1 MTRARLI
8 AGAVALGILTFA
20 YRYLSYEEFS
30 NDHFVH
36 LATAQQMVFGAL
48 PVRDFVERG
57 IPLMSAL
64 SALGQILLGEGLR
77 SELVVISA
85 VYAAAASL
93 TFVVAAWLSRS
104 IVVALM
110 AALVPVL
117 AYPISYSY
125 PKLLAPAVGFLA
137 AWSYVRQP
145 STRKGA
151 GSARLLLVAA
161 AIVMAFLLR
170 HDLCLFVA
178 VGFTALLAAQ
188 HGLSRTWIVET
199 GRAAALALLLVSP
212 YLLWVQAYQGVGNY
226 VRQEMAMWRREAQK
240 ANWWQMPRYGLDRSL
255 PLFSRIAQGPVVNVR
270 WQDEASDAGISE
282 AEQRHGLVRLEP
294 NAPRN
299 WKYMLTGWSADD
311 LETLVHDPLA
321 ADTHGIDRS
330 TFALQVPA
338 PSGFRAWLVHVY
350 GPGEGLRLPANLLA
364 ILVASLWVLPIAA
377 LVVLLVTRRQ
387 SAIEVRALVAMAMAI
402 QLLFNF
408 SMLRDPLDTR
418 ARDVLV
424 PAALLMAYLGGVVL
438 STPSTGARLA
448 GRRALVAAVL
458 LLLVVSAGSLG
469 AAPVMLSRTHVADGV
484 KGLRDRVRTIR
495 RWFSPPDQRT
505 GPRSPIYQPLIEY
518 IGRCT
523 PPNARLL
530 VLTFAPELL
539 FYSGRAFAGG
549 QVAMSPGFFASEED
563 AELLL
568 SRVSMEDV
576 PLVIADSQT
585 EREMIDGYPT
595 IGAHVSQHYHE
606 VQRFPISSEK
616 AFVVLARNDRPACG
630 RLE

>member
-1 MTRARLI
+1 M
-8 AGAVALGILTFA
+8 GILTFV
-20 YRYLSYEEFS
+20 YRYLSFEDFS

-36 LATAQQMVFGAL
+36 LATAQQMVLGAL

-57 IPLMSAL
+57 IPLMATI
-64 SALGQILLGEGLR
+64 SALGQIALGESLR
-77 SELVVISA
+77 SELVIIA
-85 VYAAAASL
+85 AAYAAAASL

-104 IVVALM
+104 IVVAVM
-110 AALVPVL
+110 ATLVPVL

-125 PKLLAPAVGFLA
+125 PKLLAPAIGFLA

-145 STRKGA
+145 ST
-151 GSARLLLVAA
+151 ARLLLVAA

-178 VGFTALLAAQ
+178 VGFTVLLAAQ

-255 PLFSRIAQGPVVNVR
+255 PLFKRLVSGPVVNVR
-270 WQDEASDAGISE
+270 WHDEASDAGIAE
-282 AEQRHGLVRLEP
+282 AEQRHRLVRLEP
-294 NAPRN
+294 NAPKN
-299 WKYMLTGWSADD
+299 WRYMLTGWSADD
-311 LETLVHDPLA
+311 LEALVHDPLA

-338 PSGFRAWLVHVY
+338 PTGLRAWLVHVY

-364 ILVASLWVLPIAA
+364 ILVAALWVLPAVAFVA
-377 LVVLLVTRRQ
+377 LLMTWRQ
-387 SAIEVRALVAMAMAI
+387 SAIEVRALVAMAVAI
-402 QLLFNF
+402 QFLLNF

-424 PAALLMAYLGGVVL
+424 PAALLMAYVGGLVL
-438 STPSTGARLA
+438 STPGTGARLA

-469 AAPVMLSRTHVADGV
+469 AAPVMLSRTQAADGV
-484 KGLRDRVRTIR
+484 EGLRDRARTIR

-505 GPRSPIYQPLIEY
+505 GPRSPVYQPVIEY

-530 VLTFAPELL
+530 VLTFAPELF
-539 FYSGRAFAGG
+539 FYTGRAFAGG
-549 QVAMSPGFFASEED
+549 QVAMSPGFFASEQD

-568 SRVSMEDV
+568 KRVSMEDV
-576 PLVIADSQT
+576 PLVITDSQT
-585 EREMIDGYPT
+585 EREMIDGYPR
-595 IGAHVSQHYHE
+595 IGAHVTQHYHE
-606 VQRFPISSEK
+606 VERFPISGDK
-616 AFVVLARNDRPACG
+616 AFVMRARNDLPACA

>member
-1 MTRARLI
+1 MPRARLI
-8 AGAVALGILTFA
+8 AGAVSLGVLTFA
-20 YRYLSYEEFS
+20 YRFLSFDEFS

-64 SALGQILLGEGLR
+64 SALGQILFGEGLR

-85 VYAAAASL
+85 AYATAASL

-145 STRKGA
+145 ST
-151 GSARLLLVAA
+151 ARLLLVAA

-188 HGLSRTWIVET
+188 HGLSRTWIVEA
-199 GRAAALALLLVSP
+199 GRAAALALFLVSP

-255 PLFSRIAQGPVVNVR
+255 PLFSRITQGPVVNVR
-270 WQDEASDAGISE
+270 WQDEASDAGIAE

-338 PSGFRAWLVHVY
+338 PTGLRAWLVHVY

-364 ILVASLWVLPIAA
+364 ILVAALWLLPIAA

-387 SAIEVRALVAMAMAI
+387 SAIEVPALVAMAMAI

-424 PAALLMAYLGGVVL
+424 PAALLMAYLGGLVL
-438 STPSTGARLA
+438 STPGRGARLA

-469 AAPVMLSRTHVADGV
+469 AAPVMLSRTQVADGV
-484 KGLRDRVRTIR
+484 TGLRDRARTIR

-505 GPRSPIYQPLIEY
+505 GPRSPIYQPVIDY
-518 IGRCT
+518 VSHCT
-523 PPNARLL
+523 PPGARLL
-530 VLTFAPELL
+530 TLTFAPELF
-539 FYSGRAFAGG
+539 FYTRRGFAGG
-549 QVAMSPGFFASEED
+549 QVALSPGFFVTEQDAS
-563 AELLL
+563 LLL
-568 SRVSMEDV
+568 TRVAKEDV
-576 PLVIADSQT
+576 PLVITDSQT
-585 EREMIDGYPT
+585 SREMIDGYPK
-595 IGAHVSQHYHE
+595 IGAHVTQHYHE
-606 VQRFPISSEK
+606 VQRFPISSDK
-616 AFVVLARNDRPACG
+616 AFVMLARNDRPACA

>member
-1 MTRARLI
+1 MPRARLI

-20 YRYLSYEEFS
+20 YRYLSFDEFS

-64 SALGQILLGEGLR
+64 SAFGQIVLGEGLR
-77 SELVVISA
+77 SELVVVSA
-85 VYAAAASL
+85 LYAAAASL

-104 IVVALM
+104 IVVALT
-110 AALVPVL
+110 AALLPVL

-125 PKLLAPAVGFLA
+125 PKLLAPAVGFFA

-145 STRKGA
+145 SM
-151 GSARLLLVAA
+151 ARLLLMAA

-178 VGFTALLAAQ
+178 VGFTVLLAAQ

-270 WQDEASDAGISE
+270 WQDEASDAGIAE
-282 AEQRHGLVRLEP
+282 AERRHGLVRLEP

-299 WKYMLTGWSADD
+299 WKYMLTGWSAED
-311 LETLVHDPLA
+311 LGALVHDPLA

-330 TFALQVPA
+330 TFVLQVPA
-338 PSGFRAWLVHVY
+338 PTGLRAWLVHVY
-350 GPGEGLRLPANLLA
+350 GPGKGLRLPANLLA
-364 ILVASLWVLPIAA
+364 ILVASLWLLPFAA
-377 LVVLLVTRRQ
+377 FVVLLKTWRQ
-387 SAIEVRALVAMAMAI
+387 SASDVRALVAMAVAT
-402 QLLFNF
+402 QFLFNI

-438 STPSTGARLA
+438 STPRTGARLA

-458 LLLVVSAGSLG
+458 LLLVASAGSLG
-469 AAPVMLSRTHVADGV
+469 AAPVMLSRTQVADGV
-484 KGLRDRVRTIR
+484 TGLRDRARTIR

-505 GPRSPIYQPLIEY
+505 GPRSPVYQPVIEY

-523 PPNARLL
+523 PQNARLL
-530 VLTFAPELL
+530 LLTFAPELF
-539 FYSGRAFAGG
+539 FYTGRAFAGG
-549 QVAMSPGFFASEED
+549 QVAMSPGFFASEQD
-563 AELLL
+563 AALLL
-568 SRVSMEDV
+568 TRVSAEDV

-585 EREMIDGYPT
+585 EREMIDGYPR
-595 IGAHVSQHYHE
+595 IGMHVTEHYHE
-606 VQRFPISSEK
+606 VERFPISSDK
-616 AFVVLARNDRPACG
+616 AFVLLARNDLPACG

>member
-1 MTRARLI
+1 MPRARLI

-20 YRYLSYEEFS
+20 YRYLSFDEFS

-36 LATAQQMVFGAL
+36 LSTAQQMVFGAL

-57 IPLMSAL
+57 IPLMSVL
-64 SALGQILLGEGLR
+64 SALGQIVLGEGLR
-77 SELVVISA
+77 SELIVISA
-85 VYAAAASL
+85 VYAAAASM

-104 IVVALM
+104 IVVAVM
-110 AALVPVL
+110 AAVVPVL

-137 AWSYVRQP
+137 AWSYVRHP
-145 STRKGA
+145 ST
-151 GSARLLLVAA
+151 ARLLLMAA

-178 VGFTALLAAQ
+178 VGVTVLLAAQ
-188 HGLSRTWIVET
+188 HGLSRTWIVDT
-199 GRAAALALLLVSP
+199 GRVAVLALLLVSP

-226 VRQEMAMWRREAQK
+226 VRQEMAMWQREAQK
-240 ANWWQMPRYGLDRSL
+240 ANWWQMPRYGLDRSR

-270 WQDEASDAGISE
+270 WQDEASDAGIAES
-282 AEQRHGLVRLEP
+282 EQRHGLVRLEP
-294 NAPRN
+294 NAPKN
-299 WKYMLTGWSADD
+299 WKYMLTGWNADD
-311 LETLVHDPLA
+311 LEALVHDPLA

-338 PSGFRAWLVHVY
+338 PSGLRAWLVHVY

-377 LVVLLVTRRQ
+377 FVVLLVTWRQ
-387 SAIEVRALVAMAMAI
+387 SAIEVRALVAMSMAI
-402 QLLFNF
+402 QLLFNI

-424 PAALLMAYLGGVVL
+424 PAALLMAYLAGVVL
-438 STPSTGARLA
+438 STPGTGARLA
-448 GRRALVAAVL
+448 GRRALVVVVL

-469 AAPVMLSRTHVADGV
+469 AAPVMLSRTQVADGV
-484 KGLRDRVRTIR
+484 TGLRDRARTIR

-505 GPRSPIYQPLIEY
+505 GPRSPIYRPVIEY

-523 PPNARLL
+523 SPKARLL
-530 VLTFAPELL
+530 ALTFAPELF

-549 QVAMSPGFFASEED
+549 QVAMSPGFFASEPD

-585 EREMIDGYPT
+585 EREMIDGYPK
-595 IGAHVSQHYHE
+595 IGAHVTQHYHE
-606 VQRFPISSEK
+606 VERFPISSDK
-616 AFVVLARNDRPACG
+616 AFVMLARNDLPACG